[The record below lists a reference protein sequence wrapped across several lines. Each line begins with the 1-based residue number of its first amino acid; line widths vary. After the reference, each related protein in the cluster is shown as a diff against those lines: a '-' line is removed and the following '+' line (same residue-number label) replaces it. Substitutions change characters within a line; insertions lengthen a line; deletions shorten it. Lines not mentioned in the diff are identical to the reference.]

1 MVLIILQV
9 MGAMER
15 KKICL
20 FAYWFYTTSQLSNAW
35 TMYQSIY
42 STRIR
47 KHIIPS
53 IVLPVAKE
61 ESNISGEAKEIDESN
76 ETKLE
81 NMTTEYK
88 RPVFSDSFRKHM
100 EQVRASFPSNDEG
113 VDCTGEPSMDPS
125 RIVGEGID
133 SEYLND
139 Y

>member
-1 MVLIILQV
+1 

-20 FAYWFYTTSQLSNAW
+20 FAYWFITTSQLSNAW

-53 IVLPVAKE
+53 IVLPAAKE
-61 ESNISGEAKEIDESN
+61 ENNISDEAKEIDESN

-81 NMTTEYK
+81 NITTEYK
-88 RPVFSDSFRKHM
+88 RPVFSDS
-100 EQVRASFPSNDEG
+100 EADSF
-113 VDCTGEPSMDPS
+113 EPTNPFTNRGDFVNGPNINEAL
-125 RIVGEGID
+125 R
-133 SEYLND
+133 
-139 Y
+139 

>member
-1 MVLIILQV
+1 
-9 MGAMER
+9 MER
-15 KKICL
+15 RKICL
-20 FAYWFYTTSQLSNAW
+20 FAYCFMYTSQLSNAW
-35 TMYQSIY
+35 TIHQPMY

-47 KHIIPS
+47 KHITS
-53 IVLPVAKE
+53 STVLLASKI
-61 ESNISGEAKEIDESN
+61 ESDTSDEAKEIQVD
-76 ETKLE
+76 ETKLK
-81 NMTTEYK
+81 NITTEYK

-125 RIVGEGID
+125 RIIGEGID